1 MNKPDAAAKGH
12 LGTNCALDYITFS
25 GAVACGT
32 MTNVGKMCG
41 LFFDPITDPSLAQSV
56 VGVCG
61 KKTLILSLFETSYLY
76 TSFTFENRKGC
87 LILTLYIF

>member
-61 KKTLILSLFETSYLY
+61 KKNINLIL
-76 TSFTFENRKGC
+76 
-87 LILTLYIF
+87 I

>member
-61 KKTLILSLFETSYLY
+61 KKNINLMSLDPYLRPHTYILVSHLKTE
-76 TSFTFENRKGC
+76 KVA
-87 LILTLYIF
+87 

>member
-61 KKTLILSLFETSYLY
+61 KKHWSDPYLRPHTYILVSHLKTE
-76 TSFTFENRKGC
+76 KVA
-87 LILTLYIF
+87 